1 MNKNTNWIH
10 VESALNE
17 GTVSGY
23 KIAIVETEK
32 IFANILEEKGFS
44 SRTHLGA
51 SAFRKARHVFKNFR
65 NIEHAF
71 AMYDKILAHPGFN
84 ISMEDTKE
92 IIKNFHDG
100 ISDLEK
106 LNGDTK
112 GIFGTFKKFNRK
124 IGSFY
129 DGKIKKWLI
138 IFASFCFAVLFLS
151 KTSPGKALASKTVSF
166 VEFITFKIVV
176 PIILV
181 LLAFYVLIAGI
192 KYFRRH

>member
-1 MNKNTNWIH
+1 MGKNTNWVH

-23 KIAIVETEK
+23 KIAIIETEK
-32 IFANILEEKGFS
+32 IFSKILEEKGFKNS
-44 SRTHLGA
+44 SCSGATAFKRTKRL
-51 SAFRKARHVFKNFR
+51 FKNDR

-71 AMYDKILAHPGFN
+71 AMYDKILTYPGFN

-92 IIKNFHDG
+92 IIKSFHDG

-106 LNGDTK
+106 LNGNAK
-112 GIFGTFKKFNRK
+112 GIFGTFKKINRK
-124 IGSFY
+124 INSFY

-138 IFASFCFAVLFLS
+138 IFASFCFIVLFLS
-151 KTSPGKALASKTVSF
+151 KVPIGQTLTSKTVLF

-176 PIILV
+176 PVILV
-181 LLAFYVLIAGI
+181 LLAFYVLVAGI

>member
-1 MNKNTNWIH
+1 MDKNTNWVH

-23 KIAIVETEK
+23 KIAIIETEK
-32 IFANILEEKGFS
+32 IFVNILEEKGFY
-44 SRTHLGA
+44 SRSHLRA
-51 SAFRKARHVFKNFR
+51 SAFRKAKHIFKNFR

-71 AMYDKILAHPGFN
+71 AMYDKILTHPGFT
-84 ISMEDTKE
+84 ISKEDTKE

-112 GIFGTFKKFNRK
+112 GIFGTFRRLNRK
-124 IGSFY
+124 INSFY

-138 IFASFCFAVLFLS
+138 VFASFCFLVLFLS
-151 KTSPGKALASKTVSF
+151 KTPPGQTVASKTVLF

-176 PIILV
+176 PVILV
-181 LLAFYVLIAGI
+181 FLAFYVLVAGI